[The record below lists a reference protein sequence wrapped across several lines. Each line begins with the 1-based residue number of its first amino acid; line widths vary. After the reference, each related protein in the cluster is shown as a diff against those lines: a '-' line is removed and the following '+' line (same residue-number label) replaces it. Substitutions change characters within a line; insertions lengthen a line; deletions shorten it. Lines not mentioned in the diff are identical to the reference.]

1 MTDDTRNKATIK
13 HQNRSRVDEKGM
25 IPGIFNDDEN
35 ELKFLMILPN
45 YWNIKLL
52 PFMLIDNRITFGY
65 HLIV

>member
-35 ELKFLMILPN
+35 EMKSLTLLPD
-45 YWNIKLL
+45 YWNRCSDLDL
-52 PFMLIDNRITFGY
+52 C
-65 HLIV
+65 HLCL